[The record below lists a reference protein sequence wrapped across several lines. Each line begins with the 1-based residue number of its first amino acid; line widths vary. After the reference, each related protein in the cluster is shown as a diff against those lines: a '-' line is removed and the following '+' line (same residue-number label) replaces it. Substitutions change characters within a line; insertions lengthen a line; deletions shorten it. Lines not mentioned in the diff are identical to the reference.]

1 MKIRISVLFWI
12 LFSGALFAQNTDK
25 SLNDRIIKLE
35 AENAELRNEVRTTRN
50 SINFL
55 SEEFDRHLYTYD
67 ELRGNSNIDK
77 SLIDQSMKMLE
88 EQVTEFQKKNTEL
101 NKRLERYILC
111 LAIGLA
117 VIIASIV
124 VLVIL
129 IRKAKKNLKYAMFY
143 RIVIEADQ
151 LKNDVYKIVG
161 QSSEDMKYLFYTDLH
176 NVNDT
181 MTNEFTSTKESLI
194 AEIETISKD
203 MRDDLMHISGSLKQR
218 IESEVTELLARI
230 EKLEKD
236 VKKFTKS

>member
-77 SLIDQSMKMLE
+77 SLIDQSVKLLK
-88 EQVTEFQKKNTEL
+88 EQVNEFQKKNTEL
-101 NKRLERYILC
+101 NKRQELYIL
-111 LAIGLA
+111 LLTIGL
-117 VIIASIV
+117 VLTIASIIV
-124 VLVIL
+124 FIIL
-129 IRKAKKNLKYAMFY
+129 IRKARKNLKYALFY
-143 RIVIEADQ
+143 RIVLEADQ
-151 LKNDVYKIVG
+151 LKDDVYKIVG

-181 MTNEFTSTKESLI
+181 LTNDFTSTKESLI